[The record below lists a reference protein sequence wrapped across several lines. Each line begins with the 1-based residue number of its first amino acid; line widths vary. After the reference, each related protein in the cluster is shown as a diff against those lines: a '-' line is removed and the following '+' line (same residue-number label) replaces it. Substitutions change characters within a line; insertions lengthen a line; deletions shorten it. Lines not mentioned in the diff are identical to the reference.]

1 MHTQF
6 ESFWFRYVVLTA
18 FAMGISL
25 TGIAQTVVAPAQTPA
40 PVAIF
45 PMERTAYFIGEIVPL
60 AISGIAPNSDIRLE
74 AVNSDGKILLYAGK
88 NNILWL
94 NTASLAPGDYQLL
107 INGTTAFDRMT
118 LTSPLRKSAG
128 STQDECMPRDPEYTN
143 EERKD
148 PVKAA
153 AKTKAHWDSIDKIF
167 KESGLTAAFSLGASD
182 AGRIGSLDV
191 MARSGAITM
200 VNPDTRPTSFF
211 PVGNNPAEINGMSQR
226 MILTAQAN
234 GRYPN
239 FGGFC
244 YGWDT
249 TGYAV
254 NGRLGL
260 LTYWG
265 WGNQTQNLRDYI
277 ANDNKVKLEEFTRRT
292 GMKPV
297 TGAEYI
303 SYLTSIGRPEF
314 APAIDLPTLRWLEE
328 IAKYSKPM
336 SDTDRIAFEKRLDA
350 WSSYLMGL
358 YKEGYSAFSKNLRSV
373 DPSIKNTSSVQV
385 DHCPTLQGQ
394 YFPEAYSP
402 LDLQY
407 QSTWNDQVGGPD
419 YLNQSLF
426 VTALLEM
433 NRGNKPTW
441 VSNAMASAHG
451 LSDLPGKMMRT
462 TAQGLAFGGTGNGFA
477 CEGFS
482 NLLGGMNRA
491 TNWENIKGKSGE
503 MDVISARDF
512 LDRFSS
518 LSVNGHT
525 NHGVGILFSKTQYG
539 RQYVAMGY
547 GTAAFKALTALT
559 RLGYTPRFVTEE
571 ELQANQVTDVK
582 ALIIIGQT
590 MPLPTS
596 VNAGIASYIK
606 QGGKLLID
614 GSTSVSFPGASKIS
628 YSFPFSQAGK
638 PHSWGAPNMVNG
650 DNDTILYERWHP
662 ELAKAFSSAL
672 GDTGHACF
680 TSYKGTGAKASILQI
695 DGGTDAKYLIAT
707 NDSHIKNQAD
717 WYQIKETL
725 LPAKSLS
732 ANAVIYDCTEEQS
745 LGTVKPLI
753 CDLTQTT
760 ARVYAILPRGIAAT
774 ALSATQKVSTGET
787 LSIQVEF
794 IDAGKKKLNAV
805 LPFNLSI
812 IHPDGTIYQEFY
824 RATTDKGTFNI
835 SIPLPINAP
844 AGKWT
849 VAVRSQLNGTLTSLP
864 VTVESAKT
872 PVLMTP
878 MIDTVIVRERGL
890 IESMLS
896 KGSTVVVPIFD
907 SPQSSTYQKTA
918 EELKKILETRGVT
931 VDIRLKPEMN
941 TYTIGYSLSPAQV
954 TENSKAENGQAIG
967 KIKRETLNG
976 NDWDSGLSGYRFYQ
990 PIILL
995 DIAGLKDDKGKAV
1008 SDNPMAE
1015 SLDNTGILWPK
1026 VTAAFPGS
1034 GRAVVQG
1041 VHWAFGAK
1049 IPALVIQAADMD
1061 GIMAGIR
1068 ALDKLPEDKLTPQ
1081 IQNAK
1086 ATLFRE
1092 YYIGG
1097 QPEQSKSG
1105 RLSAKGLTT
1114 TIKPKPL
1121 TLTFTDAKPLPVEE
1135 VAFPKPSEKTYYPA
1149 PAKFEPKQYVIQ
1161 LRMPEGY
1168 IDSDTAS
1175 FLVPDMRFSDAVM
1188 LPLDIAQEGKVHIT
1202 ADGLFRYSDR
1212 QPCWQAQWE
1221 DIINLREKVVPKER
1235 RPIQFTIQIDGK
1247 DAGTIS
1253 DVITRDREVK
1263 LELASSSAGMKPKS
1277 VVEEVVVQ
1285 VSGDI
1290 ILPAGKHKVMLIP
1303 HNIVDGH
1310 LNSIYIGV
1318 DAPVI
1323 PEK

>member
-1 MHTQF
+1 MHT
-6 ESFWFRYVVLTA
+6 ELKSFWFRHVVLTT

-25 TGIAQTVVAPAQTPA
+25 IGIAQTAVTPVQTPS
-40 PVAIF
+40 PVVIF
-45 PMERTAYFIGEIVPL
+45 PMERTAYFIGEMVPL
-60 AISGIAPNSDIRLE
+60 AISGITPNSDIRLE
-74 AVNSDGKILLYAGK
+74 AVNNYGKTLLYAGK
-88 NNILWL
+88 NSILWL
-94 NTASLAPGDYQLL
+94 NTARLAPGDYHLL
-107 INGTTAFDRMT
+107 VNGTTAFDRMT

-128 STQDECMPRDPEYTN
+128 STQDECMPRNPEYTP

-153 AKTKAHWDSIDKIF
+153 AKTKAHWDSIDNIF
-167 KESGLTAAFSLGASD
+167 KESGMTATFSLGADD
-182 AGRIGSLDV
+182 AGRIGALDT

-226 MILTAQAN
+226 MILTTQAN

-249 TGYAV
+249 TGYAI

-265 WGNQTQNLRDYI
+265 WGKQTQNLRDYI

-292 GMKPV
+292 GMNPV

-328 IAKYSKPM
+328 IAKYSKPL

-358 YKEGYSAFSKNLRSV
+358 YKEGYSAFSTNLRSV
-373 DPSIKNTSSVQV
+373 DPTIKNTSSVQV
-385 DHCPTLQGQ
+385 DHCPTLHGQ

-419 YLNQSLF
+419 YLDQSLF

-441 VSNAMASAHG
+441 ISNAMASAHG
-451 LSDLPGKMMRT
+451 LSDLPGKMLRT

-491 TNWENIKGKSGE
+491 SNWENIKGKSGE
-503 MDVISARDF
+503 MDVLSARDF

-518 LSVNGHT
+518 LSVNGRT
-525 NHGVGILFSKTQYG
+525 NHGVGILFSKTQLG

-547 GTAAFKALTALT
+547 GTSAYKALIALT
-559 RLGYTPRFVTEE
+559 RIGYTPRFVTEE
-571 ELQANQVTDVK
+571 ELQANQVKDVK

-590 MPLPTS
+590 MPLPTA
-596 VNAGIASYIK
+596 VNAGITSYIK
-606 QGGKLLID
+606 QGGKLFID
-614 GSTSVSFPGASKIS
+614 GSTSVSLPDASKIN
-628 YSFPFSQAGK
+628 YSFPFTQAGK
-638 PHSWGAPNMVNG
+638 PHSWSAPNMVNG

-662 ELAKAFSSAL
+662 ELAKAFLSAL

-680 TSYKGTGAKASILQI
+680 TSEKGTAAKASILQV
-695 DGGTDAKYLIAT
+695 DGGADAKYLIVT

-717 WYQIKETL
+717 WYQVKETL
-725 LPAKSLS
+725 IPAKSLPINT
-732 ANAVIYDCTEEQS
+732 ALYDCNEEQP
-745 LGTVKPLI
+745 LGNVKPII

-774 ALSATQKVSTGET
+774 ALSATQKLTAGEK

-794 IDAGKKKLNAV
+794 IDAGKKKINAV

-812 IHPDGTIYQEFY
+812 NHPDGTTYQEFY
-824 RATTDKGTFNI
+824 RATSDKGTFNI

-844 AGKWT
+844 TGKWI
-849 VAVRSQLNGTLTSLP
+849 VAVRSQLNGTVTSLP
-864 VTVESAKT
+864 ITVESAKT
-872 PVLMTP
+872 PELMTA
-878 MIDTVIVRERGL
+878 ITDKVIVREHAL

-907 SPQSSTYQKTA
+907 SPQSGAFQKAA
-918 EELKKILETRGVT
+918 EELKKILENRGVT
-931 VDIRLKPEMN
+931 VDIRIKPEIN
-941 TYTIGYSLSPAQV
+941 TYTIGYSLSPLQV
-954 TENSKAENGQAIG
+954 TENGKAESGQAIG

-976 NDWDSGLSGYRFYQ
+976 NDWDSGLSGYRFYK

-995 DIAGLKDDKGKAV
+995 DIAGLKDEKGKAI

-1026 VTAAFPGS
+1026 VTAAFPGN

-1049 IPALVIQAADMD
+1049 IPALVIQAADID

-1081 IQNAK
+1081 IQAAK
-1086 ATLFRE
+1086 ATIFRE
-1092 YYIGG
+1092 YHIGG
-1097 QPEQSKSG
+1097 QPKQEKSG
-1105 RLSAKGLTT
+1105 SLSAKGLIT

-1121 TLTFTDAKPLPVEE
+1121 TITFPGAKPLSIEE
-1135 VAFPKPSEKTYYPA
+1135 VVFPQPTEKTYYPA
-1149 PAKFEPKQYVIQ
+1149 PAKFEPKQYIIQ

-1235 RPIQFTIQIDGK
+1235 RPIKFTVQIDGK
-1247 DAGTIS
+1247 DVGTLTTI
-1253 DVITRDREVK
+1253 ITRDREVK
-1263 LELASSSAGMKPKS
+1263 LELASNSAGLKPKS
-1277 VVEEVVVQ
+1277 VVEEVAVQ

-1290 ILPAGKHKVMLIP
+1290 ILPAGKHKLMLIP
-1303 HNIVDGH
+1303 HNIVDGQ
-1310 LNSIYIGV
+1310 LKAIYVGV
-1318 DAPVI
+1318 EAPAV